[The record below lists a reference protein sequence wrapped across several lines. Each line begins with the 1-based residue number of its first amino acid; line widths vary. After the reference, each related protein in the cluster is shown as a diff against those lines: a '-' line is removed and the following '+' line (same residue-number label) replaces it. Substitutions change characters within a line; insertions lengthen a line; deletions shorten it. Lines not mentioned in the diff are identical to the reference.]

1 MKSLYLRAGLAVL
14 CGATLAGCG
23 GGSGSMQLGGSIV
36 GLTKQG
42 LVLSN
47 GSSTATLDATLTSFT
62 FPDLIASDASFDIQI
77 THQPDPKEA
86 TCDPVVQYGK
96 GKANVYTVRQAIVTC
111 HTTTYSLGGRV
122 HGLVGGPLVL
132 ANGSQTVTVSPPTTA
147 GADVVFTFETKVP
160 NGSPYGVTV
169 LTQPK
174 DQNGQPTAVCVVNSP
189 AAYMP
194 AADFSQLD
202 VSCSKL

>member
-1 MKSLYLRAGLAVL
+1 A
-14 CGATLAGCG
+14 
-23 GGSGSMQLGGSIV
+23 GSMQLGGTIV

-86 TCDPVVQYGK
+86 TCDPVIQYGK

-111 HTTTYSLGGRV
+111 HTTTYSLGGTVR
-122 HGLVGGPLVL
+122 GLVGKGLVL
-132 ANGSQTVTVSPPTTA
+132 ANGSQTVSVLPPATA
-147 GADVVFTFETKVP
+147 GDPVAFTFATEVP

-169 LTQPK
+169 LAQPT
-174 DQNGQPTAVCVVNSP
+174 DDAGQPTVTCVVNSP
-189 AAYMP
+189 AARMP
-194 AADFSQLD
+194 TAKVDSLD
-202 VSCSKL
+202 VSCSKP